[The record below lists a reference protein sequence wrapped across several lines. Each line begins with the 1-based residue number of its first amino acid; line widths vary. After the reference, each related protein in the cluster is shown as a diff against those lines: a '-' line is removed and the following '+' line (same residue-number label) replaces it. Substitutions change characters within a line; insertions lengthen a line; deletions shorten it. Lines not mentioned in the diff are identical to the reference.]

1 MFPRLLLGSLLLIP
15 LLLGFLVVAT
25 LLTYM

>member
-1 MFPRLLLGSLLLIP
+1 MFPRVLLGSLLLVP

-25 LLTYM
+25 LLTYL